1 LDEEVTTM
9 RHTDDEIERAAR
21 RFEQLADELDPA
33 TAEVDHTD
41 DLRQIAAVSEAVRAD
56 EARLREAVEVARAH
70 GRSWNQIAVALGV
83 SRQAARQRFTDKA
96 PA

>member
-1 LDEEVTTM
+1 M
-9 RHTDDEIERAAR
+9 RHTDDDIEKASRK
-21 RFEQLADELDPA
+21 FEQLADDLDPA
-33 TAEVDHTD
+33 TAVVDNTD

-56 EARLREAVEVARAH
+56 EARLRETVEIARAH

-96 PA
+96 HA